1 MDEMKTFYRV
11 EDGHEHNGLGGTGV
25 GLGAGA
31 LGVGVAALAS
41 MLTNKSKVAEA
52 TAAAIPAAVAAIPNM
67 IGTATNGGT
76 HCPAATITRD
86 TFDLYR
92 EGCDNSKENIRQF
105 ASLADRINN
114 QFFEQA
120 NLVWQ
125 DRLTQQAQ
133 IADLKALVAEGISK
147 QECCCAMLNQ
157 RMDYEAQISDLKNQI
172 GFNSILCRMPQT
184 TPVQVYPPLPYAYTA
199 YGYNCGTTCGCTGTN

>member
-11 EDGHEHNGLGGTGV
+11 EDTHEHGNGLGGTGV

-41 MLTNKSKVAEA
+41 MLGNKAKA
-52 TAAAIPAAVAAIPNM
+52 TDAAVAAIPAAVAAIPSM
-67 IGTATNGGT
+67 INANGVNSVY
-76 HCPAATITRD
+76 CPAATVTRD

-92 EGCDNSKENIRQF
+92 EGCDNTKENIRQF

-133 IADLKALVAEGISK
+133 ISNLESVVKEGIAK

-157 RMDYEAQISDLKNQI
+157 RMDYEAQIADLKNQI

-184 TPVQVYPPLPYAYTA
+184 SPIQVYPPLPYV
-199 YGYNCGTTCGCTGTN
+199 YNTCGTTCGTCAN

>member
-11 EDGHEHNGLGGTGV
+11 EDDHTHGNGLSGTGV

-41 MLTNKSKVAEA
+41 MFANKTKAADTVAA
-52 TAAAIPAAVAAIPNM
+52 CIPSAIAAMPHMVNNPAAYVS
-67 IGTATNGGT
+67 
-76 HCPAATITRD
+76 RE

-105 ASLADRINN
+105 ASLADRLNN
-114 QFFEQA
+114 QFYNQT
-120 NLVWQ
+120 NLTWE

-133 IADLKALVAEGISK
+133 ISELKAMVAEGISK

-184 TPVQVYPPLPYAYTA
+184 TPIQMYPPLPYAY
-199 YGYNCGTTCGCTGTN
+199 GCGTTCGTCG

>member
-11 EDGHEHNGLGGTGV
+11 EDDHAHTGLGGTGV

-31 LGVGVAALAS
+31 LGIGVAALAN
-41 MLTNKSKVAEA
+41 MIGNKSKTYEAVAS
-52 TAAAIPAAVAAIPNM
+52 AIPAAVASIPSMLNAN
-67 IGTATNGGT
+67 ATNT
-76 HCPAATITRD
+76 ASTITRD

-92 EGCDNSKENIRQF
+92 EGCDNAKENIRQF

-114 QFFEQA
+114 QFYAQA
-120 NLVWQ
+120 NLIWQ

-133 IADLKALVAEGISK
+133 ISGLESLVKEGIAK

-157 RMDYEAQISDLKNQI
+157 RMDYESQLSDLKNQI
-172 GFNSILCRMPQT
+172 GFNSILCRMPMT
-184 TPVQVYPPLPYAYTA
+184 TPIQVYPPLPYT
-199 YGYNCGTTCGCTGTN
+199 YNTCATTCNTCCN

>member
-11 EDGHEHNGLGGTGV
+11 EDDHAHTGLSGTGV

-31 LGVGVAALAS
+31 LGVGVAALAG
-41 MLTNKSKVAEA
+41 MLGNKLKGNDVV
-52 TAAAIPAAVAAIPNM
+52 TAAIPAAVSAIPTM
-67 IGTATNGGT
+67 VGKFGT

-133 IADLKALVAEGISK
+133 IANLEAVVKEGIAK
-147 QECCCAMLNQ
+147 QECC
-157 RMDYEAQISDLKNQI
+157 
-172 GFNSILCRMPQT
+172 
-184 TPVQVYPPLPYAYTA
+184 
-199 YGYNCGTTCGCTGTN
+199 

>member
-11 EDGHEHNGLGGTGV
+11 EDGHEHNGLSGTGV

-41 MLTNKSKVAEA
+41 MLTNKNKVAEA

-67 IGTATNGGT
+67 VGAVAGGQTA
-76 HCPAATITRD
+76 ASTITRD

>member
-11 EDGHEHNGLGGTGV
+11 EDAHEHGNGLGGTGV

-41 MLTNKSKVAEA
+41 MLGNKMKGTDAVAS
-52 TAAAIPAAVAAIPNM
+52 AIPAAVASIPNM
-67 IGTATNGGT
+67 VGNFGT

-92 EGCDNSKENIRQF
+92 EGCNNSKENIRQF

-133 IADLKALVAEGISK
+133 IANLESLVKEGISK

-184 TPVQVYPPLPYAYTA
+184 SPIQVYPPLPYV
-199 YGYNCGTTCGCTGTN
+199 YNTCGTTCGTCAN